1 MLAKLL
7 ALDKDSA
14 AGDTGAMSFSHDAAA
29 ESAFPRDAVE
39 AVTHP
44 DPYPFYR
51 HLRQERPL
59 FFDTRLGLWV
69 ASSHAAVSAAL
80 VHPALRV
87 RPPAEPVPRALQGG
101 AAGAVFAQL
110 VRMTD
115 GDFHAVHKPEVER
128 AARRWT
134 LADLARAAED
144 AARDLRPRL
153 PVNDFTAA
161 LPVQTMARLI
171 GVPEGQREATCRW
184 AVQFTQGIAP
194 GADTQAVALADEAAA
209 ALMAQGRAVGL
220 PAAQAANRIAFMQ
233 QALDAGSGLLGHVA
247 LHLARYAQ
255 QAATAD
261 ASPEA
266 MRALVCEVER
276 WAAPIQNTRRFAAE
290 ALTLLGQPIA
300 AGQALLLV
308 LASANRDETFNTQ
321 PDRFDVHREGGR
333 SVGFGAGPHA
343 CPGAAIAIEIV
354 AASAR
359 WLRASGQFDAYF
371 GRCTGFRPLP
381 NARIPV
387 FEQ

>member
-7 ALDKDSA
+7 ALDKDGA
-14 AGDTGAMSFSHDAAA
+14 AGDTGPMSFPHDAAA
-29 ESAFPRDAVE
+29 ESVFPRDAVE

-51 HLRQERPL
+51 QLRQERPL
-59 FFDTRLGLWV
+59 FFDARLGLWV

-80 VHPALRV
+80 AHPALRV

-101 AAGAVFAQL
+101 AAGEVFAQL

-115 GDFHAVHKPEVER
+115 GDFHAVHKPGVAR
-128 AARRWT
+128 AARRWA
-134 LADLARAAED
+134 LADVARAAED

-153 PVNDFTAA
+153 PVNEFTAA
-161 LPVQTMARLI
+161 LPVQTMARLL

-184 AVQFTQGIAP
+184 AAQFTQGIAP
-194 GADTQAVALADEAAA
+194 GADAQAVALANAAAA
-209 ALMAQGRAVGL
+209 ALMAQGRAQGL
-220 PAAQAANRIAFMQ
+220 SAVQAANRIGFMQ

-247 LHLARYAQ
+247 LHLTQDAQ
-255 QAATAD
+255 QAAAAD

-266 MRALVCEVER
+266 MCALVREVER
-276 WAAPIQNTRRFAAE
+276 CAAPIQNTRRFAAE
-290 ALTLLGQPIA
+290 ALTLRGQPIA

-308 LASANRDETFNTQ
+308 LASANRDETLNTQ
-321 PDRFDVHREGGR
+321 PDRFHVHREGGR
-333 SVGFGAGPHA
+333 SVGFGAGLHA
-343 CPGAAIAIEIV
+343 CPGAAIAIEMV
-354 AASAR
+354 AACAL
-359 WLRASGQFDAYF
+359 WMRAAGQFDAYF
-371 GRCTGFRPLP
+371 GRCIGFRPLP